1 MACVKVRVVDQSS
14 DQVRFILTER
24 FRCEKAVYT
33 YIAKYLQELFSDS
46 KIDLLSLGDLFSHYT
61 NYSFIYTRL
70 KARILKSIIMVWN
83 GVTNHPRVKKVYVV
97 LSHNIIRLPRV
108 CNVHNSVESF
118 IKFNK
123 AVCKIPRTPSPNQER
138 GGNGD
143 GKLVCKQETL
153 LV

>member
-1 MACVKVRVVDQSS
+1 VACVKVRVVDQSS

-70 KARILKSIIMVWN
+70 KARILKSIIMV
-83 GVTNHPRVKKVYVV
+83 
-97 LSHNIIRLPRV
+97 
-108 CNVHNSVESF
+108 
-118 IKFNK
+118 
-123 AVCKIPRTPSPNQER
+123 
-138 GGNGD
+138 
-143 GKLVCKQETL
+143 
-153 LV
+153 